1 MKLKSVLFTILALA
15 LCGLPARAQELSQ
28 ADRDKALQYLE
39 STKKGV
45 LESAKG
51 LSPAQ
56 LNYKPAPDRW
66 SVAECLEHIASA
78 EDFIR
83 DMITEKVMKS
93 PEVPGRDVAKID
105 AGILQGVPDRSVKR
119 QAPEPIKPSNK
130 YGSPEASEKHF
141 GESRAT
147 TEALLKNTPDLRQH
161 AMVFVSGPPM
171 DAYEWI
177 LVIAAHSERHT
188 KQIEEV
194 KASPGFP
201 KS

>member
-1 MKLKSVLFTILALA
+1 MKLKSVLFAILVLALF
-15 LCGLPARAQELSQ
+15 GLQARAQELSQ

-39 STKKGV
+39 STKQAV

-56 LNYKPAPDRW
+56 LNYKPGPDRW

-78 EDFIR
+78 EDFLR
-83 DMITEKVMKS
+83 TMITEQVMKS
-93 PEVPGRDVAKID
+93 ADVPGRDVAKID

-130 YGSPEASEKHF
+130 YGSAEASEKHF
-141 GESRAT
+141 VESRAT